1 MIGWVPIEKYNIKVE
16 EPTNQ
21 NSLWFY
27 THFFQ
32 STKLLKTLNDLVVFC
47 L

>member
-21 NSLWFY
+21 NSLWFFVY
-27 THFFQ
+27 
-32 STKLLKTLNDLVVFC
+32 KVNIIYNLNKIVNDYSY
-47 L
+47 